1 MRLNREAIRM
11 RKTERSVS
19 AAGTEQSVVSGYA
32 ADIQNALNKAEGRH
46 CYAADKINFKQLF

>member
-32 ADIQNALNKAEGRH
+32 ADIQNALNKAEGCR
-46 CYAADKINFKQLF
+46 CYAADKINFK